1 MGVYISTE
9 LKFKPFR
16 NLGNSQDIDFSV
28 NHQFKKR
35 KRLEDK
41 IYEIL
46 AMKTMLLEL
55 FDATLSIHGNFASI
69 LKDNFIFLQLRYPHF
84 EFHLRNKIF

>member
-1 MGVYISTE
+1 MSVYISCA

-35 KRLEDK
+35 KCLEDK
-41 IYEIL
+41 IFESL
-46 AMKTMLLEL
+46 AKKTMLLEL
-55 FDATLSIHGNFASI
+55 FDATLSIHSNFV
-69 LKDNFIFLQLRYPHF
+69 
-84 EFHLRNKIF
+84 